1 MFDYLLLGFNCLS
14 LLLLAMTILTINNK
28 IMTNT
33 ALIMIPINIPPI
45 HEIAPFDDDDD
56 ATVALAT
63 IKYTITRPFYI
74 L

>member
-14 LLLLAMTILTINNK
+14 LLLLTMTILIINNK

-45 HEIAPFDDDDD
+45 HEIAPFDDDG
-56 ATVALAT
+56 VALAKCT
-63 IKYTITRPFYI
+63 ILYF
-74 L
+74 

>member
-14 LLLLAMTILTINNK
+14 LLLLAMKTLIINNK

-45 HEIAPFDDDDD
+45 HEIAPFDDDD
-56 ATVALAT
+56 ATVALAI